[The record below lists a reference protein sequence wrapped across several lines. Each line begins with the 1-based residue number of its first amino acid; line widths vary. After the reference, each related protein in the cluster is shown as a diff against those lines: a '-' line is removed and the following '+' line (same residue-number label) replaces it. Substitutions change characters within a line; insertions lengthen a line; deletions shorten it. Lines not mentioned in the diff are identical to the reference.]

1 MKPLIVKP
9 MLMKPALLKLVF
21 LPLAAALVLAATPA
35 AFAASCAEQLV
46 PTQAAL
52 DSYINAL
59 AAKGPT
65 APESSGALLS
75 HDPTP
80 QGLAQTEA
88 AIGDGTRPL
97 VVQEALDKARAA
109 LAAGDEARCLDYLA
123 KARSTLGL
131 K

>member
-1 MKPLIVKP
+1 MKPIL
-9 MLMKPALLKLVF
+9 
-21 LPLAAALVLAATPA
+21 LPLAAVIVLAATPTA
-35 AFAASCAEQLV
+35 LIPAASAASSCADQLV

-52 DSYINAL
+52 DKTINAL

-65 APESSGALLS
+65 ATESTGALLS
-75 HDPTP
+75 HDPSP
-80 QGLAQTEA
+80 EGLAQTEA
-88 AIGDGTRPL
+88 AIGDGTAPL
-97 VVQEALDKARAA
+97 VAQEALDKARAA

>member
-1 MKPLIVKP
+1 MKPFIVKP
-9 MLMKPALLKLVF
+9 VF

-80 QGLAQTEA
+80 EGLAQTEA

-109 LAAGDEARCLDYLA
+109 LATGDEARCLDYLA